1 MNKWFRWVVYAPE
14 ISKLE
19 DIIQTAVRELEKQ
32 KENDRIE
39 KFYFLQYTQDV
50 HVTFGIKL
58 PEERSSE
65 VFEEIKL
72 QLQGALNRDFTE
84 KERLNKDEEEPYPYV
99 QELKAIATECA
110 LLSKDGVSLIASL
123 ACFSH
128 FLLNASA
135 VKILIGHNLQVD
147 NYKLFGVLIDKRWLD
162 NESEKLIELKGDNE
176 DIFNKIKGYLI
187 EMKRFNEV
195 FIEIIKNADG
205 LKKERDKTN

>member
-1 MNKWFRWVVYAPE
+1 MNKWFRWAVFAPE

-32 KENDRIE
+32 KENNRIE
-39 KFYFLQYTQDV
+39 KFYFLQYTQDA

-58 PEERSSE
+58 PEERNSE

-72 QLQGALNRDFTE
+72 QLQEALNRDFTE
-84 KERLNKDEEEPYPYV
+84 NERLNKDEEEPYPYV

-110 LLSKDGVSLIASL
+110 LLSKDGLSLITCLAS
-123 ACFSH
+123 FSH
-128 FLLNASA
+128 FFLNASD

-162 NESEKLIELKGDNE
+162 NESKKLIELKGDNE
-176 DIFNKIKGYLI
+176 NLFKKIEGYLI

-205 LKKERDKTN
+205 LKKEKGR

>member
-110 LLSKDGVSLIASL
+110 LLSKDGVPLIASL

-128 FLLNASA
+128 FLLNASSA
-135 VKILIGHNLQVD
+135 LGAIRIID
-147 NYKLFGVLIDKRWLD
+147 NKLRIDKNWLD
-162 NESEKLIELKGDNE
+162 NESDNLIKLKGDNKKLF
-176 DIFNKIKGYLI
+176 DKIEGYLGEMIGVNI
-187 EMKRFNEV
+187 E
-195 FIEIIKNADG
+195 FIEITKNTEG
-205 LKKERDKTN
+205 KGERR

>member
-1 MNKWFRWVVYAPE
+1 MNKWFRWAVFAPE

-32 KENDRIE
+32 KENNRIE
-39 KFYFLQYTQDV
+39 KFYFLQYTQDA

-58 PEERSSE
+58 PEERNSE

-84 KERLNKDEEEPYPYV
+84 NERLNKDEEEPYPYV

-110 LLSKDGVSLIASL
+110 LLSKDGLSLITCLAS
-123 ACFSH
+123 FSH
-128 FLLNASA
+128 FFLNASD

-162 NESEKLIELKGDNE
+162 NESKKLIELIAHRID
-176 DIFNKIKGYLI
+176 
-187 EMKRFNEV
+187 
-195 FIEIIKNADG
+195 
-205 LKKERDKTN
+205 

>member
-32 KENDRIE
+32 KENNRIE

-58 PEERSSE
+58 PEERTSE

-72 QLQGALNRDFTE
+72 RLQGALNRDFTE

-110 LLSKDGVSLIASL
+110 LLSKDGMSLIASL

-128 FLLNASA
+128 FLLNASD

-205 LKKERDKTN
+205 LKKEKDKTN

>member
-32 KENDRIE
+32 KENNRIE

-58 PEERSSE
+58 PEERTSE

-72 QLQGALNRDFTE
+72 RLQGALNRDFTE
-84 KERLNKDEEEPYPYV
+84 KESLNKDEEEPYPYV

-110 LLSKDGVSLIASL
+110 LLSKDGMSLIASL

-128 FLLNASA
+128 FLLNASD
-135 VKILIGHNLQVD
+135 VKISIGHNLQVD